1 MAKPCLGIATQRYIG
16 IKLDGVGDL
25 QLMTMNNRQQT
36 EIIKQ
41 HYNRTAL
48 VYDWIEK
55 FISPK
60 LRKMA
65 IEQATGEVLE
75 VGIGTG
81 QNLPFYQYDC
91 KVTGIDFSPGMLE
104 KARTRAKE
112 AKIPVQLLE
121 MDAQA
126 MTFPDHNFDCVVAT
140 CVFCSVPDPI
150 QGLREMRR
158 VCKQDGKIILLEH
171 VRSATPFLGWVM
183 DKLNPFTL
191 AILGDNINRD
201 TVSNVHAAGLH
212 IQKVSNVK
220 GDIIKLI
227 IARP

>member
-1 MAKPCLGIATQRYIG
+1 MQRCIVS
-16 IKLDGVGDL
+16 KLDGVGDS
-25 QLMTMNNRQQT
+25 QLMTINNRQQT
-36 EIIKQ
+36 EIIKE

-48 VYDWIEK
+48 VYDWIENL
-55 FISPK
+55 ISPQ
-60 LRKMA
+60 LRKLA

-81 QNLPFYQYDC
+81 QNLPFYQHDC
-91 KVTGIDFSPGMLE
+91 KVTGIDFSLGMLK
-104 KARTRAKE
+104 KARARAKE

-126 MTFPDHNFDCVVAT
+126 MTFPDHSFDCVVAT
-140 CVFCSVPDPI
+140 CVFCSVPDPV

-158 VCKQDGKIILLEH
+158 VCKQEGRIILLEH
-171 VRSATPFLGWVM
+171 VRSSKPFLGWVM

-191 AILGDNINRD
+191 ALLGDNINRD
-201 TVSNVHAAGLH
+201 TVSNAHAAGLK
-212 IQKVSNVK
+212 IQEIVNVK